1 LPNLTTSLRLYDR
14 QGRLAAQHDA
24 PFLPASDT
32 WQAGQSLLQSLVL
45 PLPAS
50 LKPDDYTLQLLVYS
64 PDTGD
69 PLPPSAAAADNQRLL
84 LGSVTVLPPKAPPA
98 RLPPAKLAFDYLDLL
113 DAQISPSQLQPGGW
127 VHAALF
133 WRPHAHPYRESYQVL
148 LQLRDSSHTPQ
159 VEWIFPLGG
168 YEYPS
173 GSWLPEIP
181 VRDLYDFQLP
191 ADLPPGHY
199 QLLIGLRRSSDGLSI
214 PADWPASTPAALT
227 DLQVVP

>member
-1 LPNLTTSLRLYDR
+1 
-14 QGRLAAQHDA
+14 
-24 PFLPASDT
+24 
-32 WQAGQSLLQSLVL
+32 
-45 PLPAS
+45 
-50 LKPDDYTLQLLVYS
+50 
-64 PDTGD
+64 
-69 PLPPSAAAADNQRLL
+69 
-84 LGSVTVLPPKAPPA
+84 
-98 RLPPAKLAFDYLDLL
+98 
-113 DAQISPSQLQPGGW
+113 
-127 VHAALF
+127 
-133 WRPHAHPYRESYQVL
+133 VL